1 MHVADILKVKGHRVS
16 TIQPHTP
23 VAAALD
29 QLKAENVGALVVT
42 RDDANVLGIM
52 SERDIVRCLATHGHR
67 LMDMTVSEI
76 MTHPVRTCTPD
87 DSVAQIMSE
96 MTHRRIRHM
105 PVMDKDD
112 RLCGIISIGDVVKN
126 RLDEV
131 ESEAG
136 ELRNAF
142 VGGYSATSAS
152 LG

>member
-1 MHVADILKVKGHRVS
+1 MHVAEILKVKGHRVS
-16 TIQPHTP
+16 TIRPNSS

-42 RDDANVLGIM
+42 HDDANVLGIM
-52 SERDIVRCLATHGHR
+52 SERDIVRCLTTHGPK
-67 LMDMTVSEI
+67 LMEMAVGDI

-105 PVMDKDD
+105 PVMDKENH
-112 RLCGIISIGDVVKN
+112 LCGIISIGDVVKN

-142 VGGYSATSAS
+142 VGGYSATSA
-152 LG
+152 GMG